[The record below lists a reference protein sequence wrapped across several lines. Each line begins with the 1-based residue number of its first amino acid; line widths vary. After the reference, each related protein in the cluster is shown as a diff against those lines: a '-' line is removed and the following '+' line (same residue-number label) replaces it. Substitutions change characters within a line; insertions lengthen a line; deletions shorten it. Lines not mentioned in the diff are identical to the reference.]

1 LTVSHTRPEDP
12 SETTAAQRRIIRAA
26 EEAFKKSG
34 FRGVTME
41 AVARDAAV
49 AKATLYAQFRN
60 KEELFLAVCSRMAAL
75 TNRAFTEALED
86 PRRALDERVAG
97 AIVSK
102 HRLMLTLVRS
112 SPHAEDLFSH
122 RALLAGDIFAESD
135 RYKLDRLEA
144 VLCTEARLA
153 GTAAQLARA
162 MFYGAFGI
170 AARTDTVRTWKT
182 NCAPSSRPCSPGPG
196 RRPRSAAALAAR
208 ALR

>member
-1 LTVSHTRPEDP
+1 MSQTRPEDP

-153 GTAAQLARA
+153 GTAPQLARA
-162 MFYGAFGI
+162 LFYGAFGI
-170 AARTDTVRTWKT
+170 AARTDTVPDLEDQLRAFVATML
-182 NCAPSSRPCSPGPG
+182 AGARAQA
-196 RRPRSAAALAAR
+196 RSAAAR

>member
-1 LTVSHTRPEDP
+1 MRPGDP
-12 SETTAAQRRIIRAA
+12 EPVPAPTAETTAAQRRIIRAA

-49 AKATLYAQFRN
+49 AKATLYTQFRN
-60 KEELFLAVCSRMAAL
+60 KEELFLAVCSRMAAI
-75 TNRAFTEALED
+75 TDRAFTEALHD
-86 PRRALDERVAG
+86 PRWSLDERVAG

-102 HRLMLTLVRS
+102 HRFVLTLVRS

-144 VLCTEARLA
+144 VLRTEGRLA
-153 GTAAQLARA
+153 ATAPQLARA

-170 AARTDTVRTWKT
+170 AARTDTVPDLEDQLSGFVATMLAGARSQ
-182 NCAPSSRPCSPGPG
+182 A
-196 RRPRSAAALAAR
+196 RSAAAR
-208 ALR
+208 TPR

>member
-1 LTVSHTRPEDP
+1 
-12 SETTAAQRRIIRAA
+12 
-26 EEAFKKSG
+26 
-34 FRGVTME
+34 ME

-60 KEELFLAVCSRMAAL
+60 KDELFLAVCSRMAAL
-75 TNRAFTEALED
+75 TNRAFTEALND
-86 PRRALDERVAG
+86 PHGSLDERVAG

-144 VLCTEARLA
+144 VLCTETRLA
-153 GTAAQLARA
+153 PTAAPLARA

-170 AARTDTVRTWKT
+170 AARTDTVPDLEDQLSGFVATMLAGARSQ
-182 NCAPSSRPCSPGPG
+182 A
-196 RRPRSAAALAAR
+196 RSAAAR
-208 ALR
+208 TPR

>member
-1 LTVSHTRPEDP
+1 MRPEDP
-12 SETTAAQRRIIRAA
+12 SPATETTAAQRRIIRAA

-60 KEELFLAVCSRMAAL
+60 KDELFLAVCSRMAAL
-75 TNRAFTEALED
+75 TNRAFTEALND
-86 PRRALDERVAG
+86 PHGSLDERVAG

-102 HRLMLTLVRS
+102 HRLMLTLVRA

-153 GTAAQLARA
+153 PTAAQLARA
-162 MFYGAFGI
+162 VFYGAFGI
-170 AARTDTVRTWKT
+170 AARTDTVPDLEDQLGAFVATMLAGARSQ
-182 NCAPSSRPCSPGPG
+182 A
-196 RRPRSAAALAAR
+196 RSAAARTAR
-208 ALR
+208 